1 MSSHSFKF
9 WLCNLSLFPF
19 ECARGYDDR
28 RHSRIARAPSLF
40 VVEKAHDR
48 EFVTMQF
55 DACLFKVGHG
65 SKNGKW
71 PPPFASKSLFFLFQ
85 LEWLGERLWRRLHNI
100 NLSRCLWKEM
110 KTRRTEK
117 FHSKYFF
124 TSTVF
129 ISFVWEI
136 AASFREINWSVR

>member
-19 ECARGYDDR
+19 ECVRGYDDR
-28 RHSRIARAPSLF
+28 RHSRIARAP
-40 VVEKAHDR
+40 R
-48 EFVTMQF
+48 R
-55 DACLFKVGHG
+55 CLSRKPTTENLSPCSSMLVYLKLGTVPKTVNGHHR
-65 SKNGKW
+65 SR
-71 PPPFASKSLFFLFQ
+71 ASRCFFLFQ

-117 FHSKYFF
+117 FHSKVKYFF
-124 TSTVF
+124 LHFNGLYIICLRNCSEF
-129 ISFVWEI
+129 S
-136 AASFREINWSVR
+136 RD